1 MFGGLFYGWGEYLH
15 QSLEWW
21 EDQFVKNK
29 IELVREEMI
38 VAMKQHNTMRKN
50 TLSMLLQ
57 SLQKAEKDKIGI
69 SLTDAEADSVVMKE
83 IKQTHETLDTCPAD
97 RTDIIEEC
105 KQRIAIL
112 QEFAPKQLNKEEI
125 EAVIREVFTEIGIES
140 PTKKEKGKIM
150 KVLMPKVKGKADG
163 KLVNQIL
170 DSLLS

>member
-1 MFGGLFYGWGEYLH
+1 MFGGLFYGWGEYFH

-83 IKQTHETLDTCPAD
+83 IKQTHETLDTCP
-97 RTDIIEEC
+97 
-105 KQRIAIL
+105 
-112 QEFAPKQLNKEEI
+112 QLNKEEI

>member
-69 SLTDAEADSVVMKE
+69 SLTESEADAVIMKE
-83 IKQTHETLDTCPAD
+83 IKQTQETLDSCPAD

-112 QEFAPKQLNKEEI
+112 QEFAPKQLDETEI
-125 EAVIREVFTEIGIES
+125 ESMIREVFSELGLDS
-140 PTKKEKGKIM
+140 PTKKEKGMIM
-150 KVLMPKVKGKADG
+150 KTLMPKVKGKADG

-170 DSLLS
+170 DKMLA

>member
-38 VAMKQHNTMRKN
+38 VAMKQHNNMRKN

-69 SLTDAEADSVVMKE
+69 SLTDAEADAVVMKE
-83 IKQTHETLDTCPAD
+83 IKQTQETLDTCPAD

-105 KQRIAIL
+105 KQRIAICRSSHRSSL
-112 QEFAPKQLNKEEI
+112 
-125 EAVIREVFTEIGIES
+125 
-140 PTKKEKGKIM
+140 TKKKSK
-150 KVLMPKVKGKADG
+150 
-163 KLVNQIL
+163 Q
-170 DSLLS
+170 